1 MDLIELENAVGSI
14 ADGIITLTLNRPD
27 KRNALSMGLM
37 QDVTRIVQELAY
49 RDDARVMV
57 VQGAGRSF
65 CAGFDVS
72 QAAEHPSNRA
82 EWLSSRTLSGMM
94 DTIKAAPV
102 VKIAAIQG
110 HAMGAGMGIA
120 LACELRYATESAV
133 FGLPELN
140 FGIPYSYG
148 ATHGLVRVIGL
159 TRAAEMILT
168 CRTVDA
174 ALALDWGLITGVMTA
189 ADTLE
194 TEVRS
199 LAASLAQVPA
209 VLLLSSQ
216 TFLDEAATALVP
228 NGAKNIA
235 ATMLA
240 RRDPEATF
248 TRTNY
253 VRKFS

>member
-49 RDDARVMV
+49 REDA
-57 VQGAGRSF
+57 RSF